1 MASWDADRREAT
13 AAVSKPVRAAARP
26 PNTGGR
32 EGSAGLRGGG
42 GFLAVAAIAAPVAVL
57 CHRYPCSASDL
68 DEFRI
73 KREQVFEFAQKPQV
87 SRRGDRVTISFEAK
101 AACDA
106 TVAIETADGKIVRH
120 LACGVL
126 GPNAPAPF
134 RKGSLAQ
141 TLVWDGKNDQGEY
154 IDDKEGLVVRVSL
167 GLNAKFERNLF
178 WEPKRRHGREAPLFQ
193 ATAEGVY
200 VYDGGNARDF
210 VELYDHEGN
219 YVRTVYPFPADKIE
233 KVLGISRAAYPQDGL
248 TLPVKPTFLQQTF
261 LTCGNL
267 YGYEYPKEYAVSAE
281 QADGDCH
288 YGMYGNASSIL
299 AVGGGRIALGKT
311 YLFRFATD
319 GSSGGMRAEG
329 PAIALITKGAGWE
342 TRGKTIAVAPRSAAL
357 SPDGK
362 TLYLTGYNFCN
373 YGRASADIVTS
384 GDWRAFHCVMRMA
397 MDGDEPPKVFVGSA
411 ELEKWGSDD
420 KSLKVPTSVAV
431 DRQGRVYVA
440 DYMNDRVQVF
450 SSEGIRLKTIQVQK
464 PSIVCIAPKSQDIC
478 VFSSLV
484 HNGFFAKSP
493 EDSKNLKT
501 QLTVFGPFD
510 DPRRKA
516 EYPLPE
522 GYGGGLV
529 GYLYSGLGFPL
540 SATVDD
546 YTTPPTVWLANEW
559 TRENVMTRGK
569 ISYTNIELYSVEE
582 GQLKRKRSFGEEV
595 AKSVRRAQPERYGR
609 MRLYANPANGKV
621 YVGEGEA
628 FDWKSFK
635 SLIELDP
642 GTGKIAI
649 VPLPF
654 DAEDMCF
661 DHRGHAYLR
670 TICVVARY
678 EFGTWREVPW
688 DYGERRKGVHTSASS
703 DRKET
708 DLVSGLILP
717 ADGGWH
723 HGGLCVSLDGNL
735 AVACGLN
742 VEPQKTRYETGSAQ
756 TGGLPYSPKMYPG
769 RSVEG
774 RGGAP
779 LIHVWDRHGKILFS
793 DVIPGIGGNTYG
805 MWLDRDNAVYA
816 MLSATRVLDGK
827 TYQNRLS
834 GTLIKVLPG
843 KAKIL
848 CRKATIPLGEADAP
862 KRPVDLVGCG
872 LEGAWVEGAEWMY
885 GGVGYDGKNA
895 GVGCGC
901 WNARAAFDYF
911 DRTFAP
917 ELHRFR
923 VAVLDS
929 AGNLIMRIG
938 RYGNA
943 DSAGPGSAVPLGGDE
958 VGMMHGAYLA
968 VHTDRRL
975 YVADSSND
983 RVFSV
988 RLDYHATERVALRDI
1003 PDGEKRAG
1011 GATAP

>member
-1 MASWDADRREAT
+1 MA
-13 AAVSKPVRAAARP
+13 
-26 PNTGGR
+26 TGGENLKR
-32 EGSAGLRGGG
+32 E
-42 GFLAVAAIAAPVAVL
+42 AVAARLRAARNVASPASRRKREGIAGYSSAGRGFVIAAAVAVL
-57 CHRYPCSASDL
+57 CLRYSCAASDL
-68 DEFRI
+68 DEFKI
-73 KREQVFEFAQKPQV
+73 KREQVFEFARKPSV
-87 SRRGDRVTISFEAK
+87 SRQGDRVTISFETK
-101 AACDA
+101 AACDVA
-106 TVAIETADGKIVRH
+106 VAIEAADGKIVRH

-134 RKGSLAQ
+134 QKGSLAQ
-141 TLVWDGKNDQGEY
+141 TLAWDGKNDQGEY
-154 IDDKEGLVVRVSL
+154 IDDKEGLAVRVSL
-167 GLNAKFERNLF
+167 GLNAKFEKNLF

-210 VELYDHEGN
+210 VELYDHDGN
-219 YVRTVYPFPADKIE
+219 YVRTIYPFPADKIE
-233 KVLGISRAAYPQDGL
+233 KVLGLPRTTYPQDGL

-267 YGYEYPKEYAVSAE
+267 YGYEYPKEYAIQAE

-299 AVGGGRIALGKT
+299 AVGGGRVALGKT

-329 PAIALITKGAGWE
+329 PSIALTTKGAGWD
-342 TRGKTIAVAPRSAAL
+342 TRGKTIAVPPRSAAL

-362 TLYLTGYNFCN
+362 HLYLTGYNFCN
-373 YGRASADIVTS
+373 YGHASADIITS
-384 GDWRAFHCVMRMA
+384 GDWRAFHCVMKMA
-397 MDGDEPPKVFVGSA
+397 MEGNEPPKLFAGSA

-420 KSLKVPTSVAV
+420 KSLKVPASVAV

-450 SSEGIRLKTIQVQK
+450 SPDGAHLKTIPAQK
-464 PSIVCIAPKSQDIC
+464 PSIVCIAPKSQNIC

-484 HNGFFAKSP
+484 HNGFFAKKP
-493 EDSKNLKT
+493 EDSKDVKRRLI
-501 QLTVFGPFD
+501 VFGPFES
-510 DPRRKA
+510 PNRKE

-522 GYGGGLV
+522 GYGEGMV
-529 GYLYSGLGFPL
+529 GYLYSGFGFPL
-540 SATVDD
+540 SAAVDD
-546 YTTPPTVWLANEW
+546 HATPPTVWLANEW
-559 TRENVMTRGK
+559 KRENAMTRGK
-569 ISYTNIELYSVEE
+569 ISYTNVELYSMEG

-595 AKSVRRAQPERYGR
+595 AKSVKRAQPERYGR

-642 GTGKIAI
+642 ETGKIAI

-661 DHRGHAYLR
+661 DNRGHAYLR
-670 TICVVARY
+670 TISVVVRY
-678 EFGTWREVPW
+678 EFGSWREVPW

-703 DRKET
+703 DRKEA
-708 DLVSGLILP
+708 DVVSGLLLP

-742 VEPQKTRYETGSAQ
+742 VEPQTTRYETGNAQ
-756 TGGLPYSPKMYPG
+756 TGGSSYSPKMYPG
-769 RSVEG
+769 RSVAG

-779 LIHVWDRHGKILFS
+779 LIHVWDRHGKPLFS

-805 MWLDRDNAVYA
+805 IWLDRERAVYA
-816 MLSATRVLDGK
+816 MLNATRVLDGK
-827 TYQNRLS
+827 PYPNKLS
-834 GTLIKVLPG
+834 GTLIKVFPG
-843 KAKIL
+843 KARIL
-848 CRKATIPLGEADAP
+848 CRKAMIPLGEADAP
-862 KRPVDLVGCG
+862 KRPVDLIGAG
-872 LEGAWVEGAEWMY
+872 LDGAWVEGAEWMY

-975 YVADSSND
+975 YIADSSND

-988 RLDYHATERVALRDI
+988 RLDYHATEKVALKDV
-1003 PDGEKRAG
+1003 PDEGRRAG
-1011 GATAP
+1011 DARAP